1 MNKEIK
7 VLIDRH
13 YEDGD
18 LSKQAPKIKDFVL
31 IRKEGEMKRIQK
43 KYLLIAFEKSCQL
56 FKEYT
61 VLPCGQCENF
71 TIKIT
76 PPIQSNKQIS
86 TSENF

>member
-1 MNKEIK
+1 MQYVIKTSKGYPKMNEEIK

-43 KYLLIAFEKSCQL
+43 KYLPIALEK
-56 FKEYT
+56 
-61 VLPCGQCENF
+61 
-71 TIKIT
+71 
-76 PPIQSNKQIS
+76 
-86 TSENF
+86 